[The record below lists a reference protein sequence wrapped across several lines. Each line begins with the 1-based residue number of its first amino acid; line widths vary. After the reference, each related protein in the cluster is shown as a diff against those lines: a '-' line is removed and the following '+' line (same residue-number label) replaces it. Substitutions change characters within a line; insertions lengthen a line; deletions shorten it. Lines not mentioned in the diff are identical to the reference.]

1 MALMYEV
8 TGYNRQTGRLAV
20 SYDVPER
27 KIAVFKKIAGIG
39 ASDDGLGSYPRG
51 PEQIRKIAKALKTE
65 LEQGRCDFL
74 LEPYEVPR

>member
-8 TGYNRQTGRLAV
+8 TGYDRQTGGLAV

-39 ASDDGLGSYPRG
+39 ASDDGLGSHPLG
-51 PEQIRKIAKALKTE
+51 PEQISYVTRGAAAKGGVTRREGCGA
-65 LEQGRCDFL
+65 
-74 LEPYEVPR
+74 P